1 MAHSKNLTS
10 VDLFKFIASLM
21 VVAIHAHP
29 FMSNADVDYWFTSI
43 CRVAVPFFFV
53 IGSYFYFKSKKPIS
67 SYIKRLLLLYLVW
80 FIIEIP
86 FIYERFFLNT
96 SFFKGLAYFTRGL
109 LINNTFY
116 ASWYITASWQATL
129 IIYLLAKRSNILL
142 YTVAFFCAF
151 LSVSNASYAHLFDNS
166 VWNIFTKITS
176 ICFASNSFIAAI
188 PFCVIGRYIA
198 INEDVLLKK
207 VSYLRYVL
215 LGFIVFGIYEI
226 FVCRQYYLMT
236 DSFWSLYPIIFLIV
250 ILLISYSLPINKNVS
265 QFLRK
270 MSIIIYLSH
279 GIVMRLLRLWCNME
293 EGVSMFFLTALFSVL
308 ISYLI
313 VKLSS
318 KFQFLKYL
326 Y

>member
-1 MAHSKNLTS
+1 MVYNCFL
-10 VDLFKFIASLM
+10 AS
-21 VVAIHAHP
+21 
-29 FMSNADVDYWFTSI
+29 Y
-43 CRVAVPFFFV
+43 
-53 IGSYFYFKSKKPIS
+53 SYY
-67 SYIKRLLLLYLVW
+67 
-80 FIIEIP
+80 
-86 FIYERFFLNT
+86 
-96 SFFKGLAYFTRGL
+96 L
-109 LINNTFY
+109 LI
-116 ASWYITASWQATL
+116 SKTL
-129 IIYLLAKRSNILL
+129 KYSFIHCCL
-142 YTVAFFCAF
+142 FCAF

-236 DSFWSLYPIIFLIV
+236 DSFLSLYPIIFLIV

-293 EGVSMFFLTALFSVL
+293 EGVSMFLLTALFSVL